1 MPGGLPGGPGLHRRK
16 NGSTE
21 QQREGALQQRV
32 GCVQECGERGGR
44 AGCGQRGP
52 VGGTEHFPAAPS
64 SSRGGAGA
72 KRGHVGVTR
81 RVSLSGAM
89 TTFSGHRVCGPCG
102 TEDRRHCPQ
111 HSWGHPGVSQEACS
125 QQPRGGKSAMSG
137 RPPQEAARCVGLVCP
152 SVPAH
157 GAGTPGPGQ
166 QELRSPVSWGVSPAP
181 RLAVHHGGVWL
192 RGVRTA
198 DCGVRARG
206 RQETGQRVTQKPLSL
221 PWPASHL
228 QQGDPT
234 SHRPGATRLQP
245 VAGPPTCSPR
255 PRLFPLP
262 RGGSRSG
269 PWGRTGA
276 PNLGTQGSLGGSES
290 RLGEEPLRS
299 LKLPPLWMR
308 HSFPSLATEGGTP
321 PCPPLPCPLGVLSP
335 PRAWRIAGGS
345 TGR

>member
-166 QELRSPVSWGVSPAP
+166 QELRSPVSWG
-181 RLAVHHGGVWL
+181 GGVT
-192 RGVRTA
+192 GTQA
-198 DCGVRARG
+198 GRA
-206 RQETGQRVTQKPLSL
+206 
-221 PWPASHL
+221 
-228 QQGDPT
+228 
-234 SHRPGATRLQP
+234 
-245 VAGPPTCSPR
+245 
-255 PRLFPLP
+255 
-262 RGGSRSG
+262 
-269 PWGRTGA
+269 PWGRVAERGEDSGLWGPCTGKTGDRTACDSEA
-276 PNLGTQGSLGGSES
+276 PFS
-290 RLGEEPLRS
+290 PLAS
-299 LKLPPLWMR
+299 VPPAAR
-308 HSFPSLATEGGTP
+308 
-321 PCPPLPCPLGVLSP
+321 
-335 PRAWRIAGGS
+335 
-345 TGR
+345 